1 MLEIW
6 TEDNERVTTTL
17 GPRPRLRQIIFIN
30 SAAVFLGSPS
40 SITYTRKLFIIITHL
55 QDTTR

>member
-6 TEDNERVTTTL
+6 TEDDERVTTTL

-30 SAAVFLGSPS
+30 SAAAFLGSPG
-40 SITYTRKLFIIITHL
+40 SIAYTRKLFIIITHL